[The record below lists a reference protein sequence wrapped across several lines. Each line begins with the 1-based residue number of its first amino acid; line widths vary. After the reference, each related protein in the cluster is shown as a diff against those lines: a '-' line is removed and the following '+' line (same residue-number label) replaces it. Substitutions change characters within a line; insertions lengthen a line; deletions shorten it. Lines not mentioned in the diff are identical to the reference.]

1 MYDCILDFA
10 VLVFVAGF
18 CGSSGPGAYKSI
30 TLQPLAVR
38 RAEAGGISG
47 LLAACL
53 PQSGLMSLHM
63 GSASMKSPAVDGR
76 EARDPFFY
84 SCHKHQVF

>member
-10 VLVFVAGF
+10 VLGFVAGF
-18 CGSSGPGAYKSI
+18 CGSSGPGAYKNV
-30 TLQPLAVR
+30 TLLRLAVR

-53 PQSGLMSLHM
+53 P
-63 GSASMKSPAVDGR
+63 AKWAVVPSHRECVNEKPGR
-76 EARDPFFY
+76 
-84 SCHKHQVF
+84 